1 MSRRKISM
9 IGNTHI
15 DVVWLWKSAEG
26 LQEVKSS
33 FASALER
40 MKEFP
45 EFKFSA
51 SSLAYFEWLK
61 ENCPEEF
68 EEIKERVK
76 EGRSVSII
84 ITEQGNAVLAD
95 QRDVMLEGLG
105 RALGELGDDEL
116 ETYFA
121 ITEKILS
128 SLEEYCEEGGADV

>member
-76 EGRSVSII
+76 EGRFELVGAMW
-84 ITEQGNAVLAD
+84 TEPDCNLPSG
-95 QRDVMLEGLG
+95 E
-105 RALGELGDDEL
+105 ALIRHIL
-116 ETYFA
+116 YSKRFA
-121 ITEKILS
+121 KT
-128 SLEEYCEEGGADV
+128 V